1 MQVTYAPEGTPE
13 GTAPRVWEF
22 DPNRVRAVRAE
33 MIEKRY
39 GNRYAE
45 WVTNVQRG
53 EARARRVLLW
63 HLMNLDH
70 PHLKLEDVPDFMM
83 GEVEVDYAI
92 SDLQRL
98 RVEVSESAMDDK
110 TKEETLER
118 LDLEIATR
126 LGKTLDEVTPEELGK
141 GDPLR
146 DGASAS

>member
-1 MQVTYAPEGTPE
+1 MEVTYKPEGSQETE
-13 GTAPRVWEF
+13 HRTWEF

-63 HLMNLDH
+63 HLMNTEH
-70 PHLKLEDVPDFMM
+70 PQLKLEDVPDFMM
-83 GEVEVDYAI
+83 GEVEVDYAL

-98 RVEVSESAMDDK
+98 RREVAESAMDDA
-110 TKEETLER
+110 TKETTLER

-126 LGKTLDEVTPEELGK
+126 MGKSLDEVTPEDLGK
-141 GDPLR
+141 EAPLR
-146 DGASAS
+146 SDAPAS